1 MMLTISNLEKVY
13 PTGTKALSGI
23 GFTVSEPQVVA
34 IIGPSGAGKST
45 LIRCINRLVEPS
57 RGVVKLHDTDIISLG
72 RRDLRRARRRMGM
85 IFQEYNLVERLTVME
100 NVLSGRLGYVS
111 FWKAYRRK
119 FPPEDVTAAFEM
131 LERVGLAGYQ
141 NTRADALSGG
151 QRQRVGIAR
160 ALMQKPDLLLV
171 DEPTASLDP
180 KTAREIMRLLVEL
193 AHDRGT
199 PALVNIHDV
208 ALAQSFS
215 DRIIGLRHGEIV
227 FDGTSEQ
234 VTEEVLTDIYGE
246 EDWSTTIRKDNN
258 GNGGSDSEEPPLSK
272 NGLLREAAAG

>member
-1 MMLTISNLEKVY
+1 MLTISNLEKVY

-57 RGVVKLHDTDIISLG
+57 RGTVQLHDTDIISLG

-119 FPPEDVTAAFEM
+119 FPPEDVMAAFEL
-131 LERVGLAGYQ
+131 LERVGLTGYQ
-141 NTRADALSGG
+141 STRADALSGG

-208 ALAQSFS
+208 ALAQAFS
-215 DRIIGLRHGEIV
+215 DRILGLRQGEIV
-227 FDGTSEQ
+227 FDGTSND
-234 VTEEVLTDIYGE
+234 VTEAVLTDIYGE
-246 EDWSTTIRKDNN
+246 EDWSTTIRRE
-258 GNGGSDSEEPPLSK
+258 GNGEDDQGADQGKDDK
-272 NGLLREAAAG
+272 NGLIREAAAG

>member
-1 MMLTISNLEKVY
+1 
-13 PTGTKALSGI
+13 
-23 GFTVSEPQVVA
+23 
-34 IIGPSGAGKST
+34 
-45 LIRCINRLVEPS
+45 
-57 RGVVKLHDTDIISLG
+57 
-72 RRDLRRARRRMGM
+72 MGM

-119 FPPEDVTAAFEM
+119 FPPEDVVAAFE
-131 LERVGLAGYQ
+131 LLDRVGLTGYQ

-208 ALAQSFS
+208 ALAQAFS
-215 DRIIGLRHGEIV
+215 DRIIGLRQGAIV
-227 FDGTSEQ
+227 FDGTAND
-234 VTEEVLTDIYGE
+234 VTEAVLTEIYGE
-246 EDWSTTIRKDNN
+246 EDWSTTIRKDSN
-258 GNGGSDSEEPPLSK
+258 GDGNASSGKASEGQ
-272 NGLLREAAAG
+272 NGLIRKVASG

>member
-1 MMLTISNLEKVY
+1 MLTISNLEKVY
-13 PTGTKALSGI
+13 PTGTKALSGV
-23 GFTVSEPQVVA
+23 GFTVDTPQVVA

-45 LIRCINRLVEPS
+45 LIRCINRLVEPT
-57 RGVVKLHDTDIISLG
+57 RGLVKLHDTDILTLNRSE
-72 RRDLRRARRRMGM
+72 LRRARRRMGM

-111 FWKAYRRK
+111 FWRAYRRK
-119 FPPEDVTAAFEM
+119 FPPEDVRAAFVM

-141 NTRADALSGG
+141 DTRADALSGG

-208 ALAQSFS
+208 ALAQTFA
-215 DRIIGLRHGEIV
+215 DRIIGLRQGEIV
-227 FDGTSEQ
+227 FDDTADQ
-234 VTEEVLTDIYGE
+234 VTEAVLTDIYGE
-246 EDWSTTIRKDNN
+246 EDWSTTIRRE
-258 GNGGSDSEEPPLSK
+258 GNGADGGPDTNPPDDK
-272 NGLLREAAAG
+272 NGLIREAAAG